1 MVAPAQQ
8 RWETMPR
15 KHEEQGQRAGRL
27 QITLGTQLITCS
39 ALVILAQG
47 LLWLWQG
54 QWTPFTVEEILRWAG
69 TGAPMIIGPN
79 ASGAVEWLLALPI
92 SAGIAGIGF
101 VIAWMGASKLVTAAR
116 N

>member
-1 MVAPAQQ
+1 MVALGQ
-8 RWETMPR
+8 RRREAMP
-15 KHEEQGQRAGRL
+15 KGYEEQGLRAGRL
-27 QITLGTQLITCS
+27 QVTLGTQLITCS

-54 QWTPFTVEEILRWAG
+54 QWTPFTVAEIMRWAG
-69 TGAPMIIGPN
+69 NGAPMFVGPN

-101 VIAWMGASKLVTAAR
+101 VIA
-116 N
+116 